1 MNNGWEMVQD
11 GRYFTNKNLK
21 TYIIKNEEKFRD
33 LEFIGQAI
41 NFKKTKV
48 SEDLLLQKKK
58 ILERIIK
65 ISNMA
70 STTKLPEVIDYINYR
85 DFSTKYDHKKM
96 KDNLLIMEYLQGID
110 LKKACKTNFFAV
122 KKKKNFININRLFR
136 KILKNIVEFQID
148 MYKKDLFH
156 IGIFPEHVIIQ
167 KDDIVKFKGLR
178 YIVQQKDGIIDDP
191 TIFNELYGKIENI
204 RYSSP
209 SFRKYIRGEYPK
221 IYVLDVMS
229 HQLGVLIFDILTHGQ
244 YFSERDYFYPQTNV
258 LERIKLP
265 IKKQDIKV
273 KKLIYDLTNPDI
285 TKRIYKPDEILDRF
299 DDILTA
305 Y

>member
-1 MNNGWEMVQD
+1 MKNSWEIVQE

-21 TYIIKNEEKFRD
+21 TYIVKNKEKFKD

-41 NFKKTKV
+41 NFKKTNV
-48 SEDLLLQKKK
+48 SENLLLQKKK
-58 ILERIIK
+58 ILDRIVK
-65 ISNMA
+65 ISNLA
-70 STTKLPEVIDYINYR
+70 ETTKLPEIIDFINYR
-85 DFSTKYDHKKM
+85 DFSTKYNNKKM

-110 LKKACKTNFFAV
+110 LKKACKTSFFAA
-122 KKKKNFININRLFR
+122 KNKNFININRLFR

-148 MYKKDLFH
+148 LYKKNLFH
-156 IGIFPEHVIIQ
+156 IGVFPEHVIIQ

-178 YIVQQKDGIIDDP
+178 YIVHHKDGIINDP
-191 TIFNELYGKIENI
+191 TIFNDLYGNIENI

-221 IYVLDVMS
+221 AYVLDIMS
-229 HQLGVLIFDILTHGQ
+229 HQLGVLIFDILTYGQ

-258 LERIKLP
+258 LERIQLP
-265 IKKQDIKV
+265 IKKQEVKV
-273 KKLIYDLTNPDI
+273 KTLIYDLTNPDI
-285 TKRIYKPDEILDRF
+285 KKRIYRPEEILDRF

-305 Y
+305 